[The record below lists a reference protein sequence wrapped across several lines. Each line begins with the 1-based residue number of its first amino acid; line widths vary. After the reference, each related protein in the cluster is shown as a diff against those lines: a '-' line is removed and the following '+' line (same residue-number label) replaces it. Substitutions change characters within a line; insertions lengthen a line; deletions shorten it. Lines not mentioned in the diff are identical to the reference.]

1 MTTHNAEGMEFT
13 NFIVSDV
20 STNNMPKD
28 FGFNALAESE
38 QQDVLQRERALL
50 HVAAS
55 RARNLLL
62 ITIISETS
70 ELLP

>member
-13 NFIVSDV
+13 TFIVSDV